1 MPRYQNPVVPGFHP
15 DPSVC
20 RVGHDY
26 YLATSTFEYFP
37 GVPIFHS
44 RDLVHWRKIGYCL
57 TRQSQLSLPC
67 KGNWEGI
74 YAPTLRYHDGTF
86 YMVTTNVS
94 GGGNFYVSARDP
106 AGPWSEPIWVDD
118 EWFDPSMFFD
128 DDGKVY
134 YTRRPAGGGIV
145 QAEIDVATGKL
156 LTPLRNITGG
166 RGFVSD
172 DIEGPHLYK
181 IGGRYYL
188 LAAEG
193 GTRFGHMESIGRSAS
208 PWGPFEHCPHNPI
221 LTHKH
226 HTDTSIRGTG
236 HAELV
241 EAHDGSWWLLFLGT
255 RHRVYETWSHLG
267 RETFL
272 APVTWSADGWPIVNQ
287 GKPVQEEMDVESTLA
302 LEPWPA
308 PAVRDDF
315 DAPALGLDWNFLRNP
330 AENAFTLSARAGHLR
345 LQGNSHTLGEPMNP
359 VFVCRRQQHF
369 RCRVAARLDFSPAAP
384 GDEAGLAVYVHHEHY
399 FALGVQ
405 QGPNGPQVVLRRRV
419 GGLVADAAP
428 VDVLPGELVLSI
440 VAGDHEYVFS
450 VESGART
457 IELGRAPTKLLATEL
472 CSSFSGAML
481 GMFASGRGQSCAAA
495 ADFDW
500 FDYEPL

>member
-1 MPRYQNPVVPGFHP
+1 MLRYDNPVLPGFHP
-15 DPSVC
+15 DPSLC

-26 YLATSTFEYFP
+26 FLVTSSFEYFP

-44 RDLVHWRKIGYCL
+44 RDLVHWRKLGHCL
-57 TRQSQLSLPC
+57 TRESQLRLPC

-86 YMVTTNVS
+86 YMVTTNVG
-94 GGGNFYVSARDP
+94 GGGNFYVTAHDP

-118 EWFDPSMFFD
+118 EWFDPSLFFD

-134 YTRRPAGGGIV
+134 YTRRPAAKGIV

-156 LTPLRNITGG
+156 LGPLRNIMQE

-188 LAAEG
+188 MAAEG
-193 GTRFGHMESIGRSAS
+193 GTRFGHMESIGRSTS

-221 LTHKH
+221 LTHKQ

-236 HAELV
+236 HAELI
-241 EAHDGSWWLLFLGT
+241 EAHDGSWWLFFLGT

-272 APVTWSADGWPIVNQ
+272 APVTWTPDGWPLVNH
-287 GKPVQEEMDVESTLA
+287 GRPVREQMDVERA
-302 LEPWPA
+302 LPAAPWPA
-308 PAVRDDF
+308 APSRDDF
-315 DAPALGLDWNFLRNP
+315 DAAELGWEWAFLRNP
-330 AENAFTLSARAGHLR
+330 APDALALGERPGHLR
-345 LQGNSHTLGEPMNP
+345 LRGNRYGLGEPMNAA
-359 VFVCRRQQHF
+359 FVCRRQQHF
-369 RCRVAARLDFSPAAP
+369 RCRASARLDFSPVAQ

-399 FALGVQ
+399 YAISVQ
-405 QGPNGPQVVLRRRV
+405 KSAAGRHVVLQRRV

-428 VDVLPGELVLSI
+428 VEVVPGELVLSI
-440 VAGDHEYVFS
+440 VADEHEYRFA
-450 VESGART
+450 VESAGRT
-457 IELGRAPTKLLATEL
+457 IELGRAPAKLLATEL

-481 GMFASGRGQSCAAA
+481 GMFASGRGEACAAP
-495 ADFDW
+495 ADFAW
-500 FDYEPL
+500 FDYEQL